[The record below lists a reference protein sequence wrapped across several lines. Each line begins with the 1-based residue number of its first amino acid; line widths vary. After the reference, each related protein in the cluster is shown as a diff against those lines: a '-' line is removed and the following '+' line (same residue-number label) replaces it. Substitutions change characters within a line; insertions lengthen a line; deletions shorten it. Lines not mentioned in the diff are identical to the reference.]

1 MIISSAV
8 TDYLSRRA
16 TRRLADRA
24 DRARACRSAEIVD
37 DFTDVWRRLCEFV
50 GLCHTVA
57 AAAGPTVV
65 TPRLV
70 NADLDGGRVVL
81 VVQLLPGQ
89 LPAHFEAVAD
99 QLAPALG
106 AQRVRIVPRGLH
118 WIRVELLHADP
129 LDVDVTT
136 PVTRSSTP
144 RLCRSVT
151 DHPVLVAQAEDGTEI
166 TLPWISAPNG
176 VIQGATRSGKSVWCY
191 SVLAQLAALDDVV
204 IAGSDPSGLLLGRP
218 YAGTRHHPWQVTG
231 SREVFDHVRLLRR
244 LVDKMDDRIAALP
257 ARADKWE
264 TFTPDRPLV
273 VVVLE
278 EFAGLLRLA
287 STVPAPPK
295 GEPAAGIKPR
305 DQLLALY
312 GRLVSEGHKAGF
324 RLLVITQRADAT
336 VVGGFERGQLGLKL
350 SFRVDD
356 EEALPMLHGSAGRL
370 LAATH
375 RYAPPGVALMDTPS
389 VPLRRVRG
397 PRLPGPTEEAD
408 YARYWD
414 EITAASARLHTAAA

>member
-1 MIISSAV
+1 MTVSSAV
-8 TDYLSRRA
+8 AGYLSRRA
-16 TRRLADRA
+16 ARRLADRA
-24 DRARACRSAEIVD
+24 DRRRASRSVEIVE
-37 DFTDVWRRLCEFV
+37 DFADVWRRLCEFV
-50 GLCHTVA
+50 GLSYTVSVA
-57 AAAGPTVV
+57 SGQTVV

-70 NADLDGGRVVL
+70 GADLLDDGAVVL
-81 VVQLLPGQ
+81 VVQLLAGQ

-106 AQRVRIVPRGLH
+106 VQRVRIVPRGFH

-129 LDVDVTT
+129 LNVTVTT
-136 PVTRSSTP
+136 PVQTGARA
-144 RLCRSVT
+144 RRSVN
-151 DHPVLVAQAEDGTEI
+151 DHPVLIAQGEDGTPI
-166 TLPWISAPNG
+166 TETWTRVPNA

-191 SVLAQLAALDDVV
+191 SVLAQLADFDDVV

-218 YAGTRHHPWQVTG
+218 YEGTRHHEWQSTG
-231 SREVFDHVRLLRR
+231 SRDVYAHLALLRR
-244 LVDKMDDRIAALP
+244 LVDEMDARIAELP

-264 TFTPDRPLV
+264 TFTPDRPLF

-287 STVPAPPK
+287 STVPPPPK
-295 GEPAAGIKPR
+295 GEPGAGIKVR

-324 RLLVITQRADAT
+324 RLQVITQRADAT

-356 EEALPMLHGSAGRL
+356 REALPMLHGDDARPLVGS
-370 LAATH
+370 H

-414 EITAASARLHTAAA
+414 EIAAASARLHTVAA